1 MDDSEDHEAAHGE
14 GQVVDATA
22 KSMAI
27 LRSLKSDGP
36 ASLTE
41 LASRLGYSKS
51 TVHRHLATLD
61 REGYVAENDG
71 EYRVG
76 LLFLDY
82 GIHAR
87 AENDLFQTAKD
98 RVDDL
103 SDRVDENVWL
113 MVEENG
119 YGVFLYQGTGKSP
132 VRTFTREGYR
142 GHLHTFAAGKVVLA
156 HMDEERRERVLER
169 QGLPDQAPESIT
181 DREELDAELAEIR
194 ERGVGFNRQES
205 IRGINAVAAPVL
217 DVDGQPL
224 GSISVAGPA
233 SRLKGQYL
241 ESELPELLLG
251 VTNEIEVNLSYG

>member
-1 MDDSEDHEAAHGE
+1 MSEHGD
-14 GQVVDATA
+14 GGADRGDGSVVDATA

-27 LRSLKSDGP
+27 LRSLKSEGP
-36 ASLTE
+36 ATLTE

-51 TVHRHLATLD
+51 TVHRHLATL
-61 REGYVAENDG
+61 REEGYVAETDG

-82 GIHAR
+82 GVHVR
-87 AENDLFQTAKD
+87 EENELFQTARE
-98 RVDDL
+98 RVDEL
-103 SDRVDENVWL
+103 SERVDENVWL

-119 YGVFLYQGTGKSP
+119 YGVFLYQGAGASP

-142 GHLHTFAAGKVVLA
+142 AHLHTFAAGKVVLA

-169 QGLPDQAPESIT
+169 HGLPDQAPESIT
-181 DREELDAELAEIR
+181 EREELDAELAEIR
-194 ERGVGFNRQES
+194 ESGVGFNRQES

-217 DVDGQPL
+217 DVDGRPL

-233 SRLKGQYL
+233 SRLKGDYL
-241 ESELPELLLG
+241 EADLPELLLG
-251 VTNEIEVNLSYG
+251 VTNEIEVNLSYR

>member
-1 MDDSEDHEAAHGE
+1 MDEHEAAQGDSP
-14 GQVVDATA
+14 VVDATA
-22 KSMAI
+22 KSMTI
-27 LRSLKSDGP
+27 LRSLKTDGP
-36 ASLTE
+36 ATLTD

-51 TVHRHLATLD
+51 TVHRHLATLQ
-61 REGYVAENDG
+61 REGYVAETDG

-87 AENDLFQTAKD
+87 EESDLFRTARE

-103 SDRVDENVWL
+103 SDRLDENVWL

-119 YGVFLYQGTGKSP
+119 HGVFIYQGAGKSP

-142 GHLHTFAAGKVVLA
+142 AHLHTFAAGKVVLA
-156 HMDEERRERVLER
+156 HMDEERREQVLDR
-169 QGLPDQAPESIT
+169 HGLPDQAPESIT
-181 DREELDAELAEIR
+181 DREELAAELVDIR
-194 ERGVGFNRQES
+194 DRGVGFNRQES

-217 DVDGQPL
+217 DVDGRPL

-241 ESELPELLLG
+241 EAELPELLLG

>member
-1 MDDSEDHEAAHGE
+1 MSERGENDAHHSDGP
-14 GQVVDATA
+14 VVDATA
-22 KSMAI
+22 KSMTL
-27 LRSLKSDGP
+27 LRSLKTEGP
-36 ASLTE
+36 ATLTE

-51 TVHRHLATLD
+51 TVHRHLATL
-61 REGYVAENDG
+61 RGEGYVAETDG

-82 GIHAR
+82 GVHVR
-87 AENDLFQTAKD
+87 EENELFQTAKE

-103 SDRVDENVWL
+103 SERVDENVWL

-119 YGVFLYQGTGKSP
+119 YGVFLYQGAGASP

-142 GHLHTFAAGKVVLA
+142 AHLYTFAAGKVVLA
-156 HMDEERRERVLER
+156 HMDESRRERVLER
-169 QGLPDQAPESIT
+169 HGLPDQAPESIT
-181 DREELDAELAEIR
+181 EREELDVELTEIR
-194 ERGVGFNRQES
+194 ERGVGFNLQES

-217 DVDGQPL
+217 DVDGRPL

-233 SRLKGQYL
+233 SRLKGDYL
-241 ESELPELLLG
+241 ETELPELLLG